1 MSARTDEVFTV
12 IQWLEERGYRVER
25 MTAEE
30 RRLAKY
36 SRYNASRKGR
46 ERVDNYRH
54 TAKGIFARWRAE
66 LNQRMSSHSAQAE
79 SLWTSA
85 EALGRMK

>member
-1 MSARTDEVFTV
+1 MSPDEVFTV
-12 IQWLEERGYRVER
+12 IQWLKERGYRVER

-46 ERVDNYRH
+46 ERVESYGC
-54 TAKGIFARWRAE
+54 TAKGLRARFRAE
-66 LNQRMSSHSAQAE
+66 LNQRMSDHAAQ
-79 SLWTSA
+79 A
-85 EALGRMK
+85 EALGDNVRGSGD

>member
-1 MSARTDEVFTV
+1 MSPDEVFTV
-12 IQWLEERGYRVER
+12 IQWLKERGYRVER

-46 ERVDNYRH
+46 ERVDKYRS
-54 TAKGIFARWRAE
+54 TGKGIFARFQAE
-66 LNQRMSSHSAQAE
+66 LNTRISQHAARSV
-79 SLWTSA
+79 SLCSRVEVLIA
-85 EALGRMK
+85 YSK